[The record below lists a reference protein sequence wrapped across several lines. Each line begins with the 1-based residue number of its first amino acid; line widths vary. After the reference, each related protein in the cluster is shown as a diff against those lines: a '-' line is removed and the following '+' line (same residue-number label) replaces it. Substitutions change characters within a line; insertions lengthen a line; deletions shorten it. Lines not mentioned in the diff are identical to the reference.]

1 MTKWMLLNLGRNLNL
16 NLTRNLN
23 LDLSLRCWSVM
34 MKAMKMKMINQ
45 MSGWSP
51 RLFPLNHQRV
61 LSSRKRVS
69 PQQGSLKPKSKG
81 NLSCWVQPILHWSW
95 ITSWKRRLQ
104 RGSRQERGGRSIFEW
119 VKISIEEKKKLQ
131 KLQKKKKT
139 ITKTSTLKSSPRI
152 TKSGKGNQIILRGE
166 CPISKDKDIAL
177 KCLAWKKQEKCMRSW
192 LSCDNFSISPRKME
206 KTPWTSKPAWIK
218 VCLRNISSLHFP
230 SFPFLSFPLAK
241 NYKINIDSWKI
252 DAKNDIM
259 KNWNQEWMPH
269 STTFLLALVPVVME
283 LVKLYE
289 ATELTDAMYDMG
301 SNYTSQK
308 KKLDKLREF
317 LMSRSK
323 MVPTMTM
330 KGKKTKAEMQNKWGF
345 KFKFNSTKKKKK

>member
-1 MTKWMLLNLGRNLNL
+1 
-16 NLTRNLN
+16 
-23 LDLSLRCWSVM
+23 
-34 MKAMKMKMINQ
+34 
-45 MSGWSP
+45 
-51 RLFPLNHQRV
+51 
-61 LSSRKRVS
+61 
-69 PQQGSLKPKSKG
+69 
-81 NLSCWVQPILHWSW
+81 
-95 ITSWKRRLQ
+95 
-104 RGSRQERGGRSIFEW
+104 
-119 VKISIEEKKKLQ
+119 
-131 KLQKKKKT
+131 
-139 ITKTSTLKSSPRI
+139 
-152 TKSGKGNQIILRGE
+152 
-166 CPISKDKDIAL
+166 
-177 KCLAWKKQEKCMRSW
+177 
-192 LSCDNFSISPRKME
+192 ME

-345 KFKFNSTKKKKK
+345 KFKFNSTKKKKKIKQNTLQGDNIRKGRGKNVEGNWNHGKGSDLRKKGNIKNGRSPLLSPWNNQRGAQDAKSHGFVDSRNPENQWWKIIQSEPSVNFQMISSLIIKKK